1 MAAPKT
7 NSKAVDQHADQVL
20 VSDKGA
26 KLQAHE
32 RDLAESR
39 NLIDMIESG
48 KLSDA
53 DEARAIKRVDQ
64 IHRKYEQPI

>member
-1 MAAPKT
+1 
-7 NSKAVDQHADQVL
+7 
-20 VSDKGA
+20 
-26 KLQAHE
+26 
-32 RDLAESR
+32 
-39 NLIDMIESG
+39 MIESG